1 MMKKVINKIY
11 YYICIGVI
19 FILLFIGEIIGL
31 DYEDTYDDSDVYY

>member
-11 YYICIGVI
+11 DYLYIGII

-31 DYEDTYDDSDVYY
+31 DYGDTYDDSDSYY